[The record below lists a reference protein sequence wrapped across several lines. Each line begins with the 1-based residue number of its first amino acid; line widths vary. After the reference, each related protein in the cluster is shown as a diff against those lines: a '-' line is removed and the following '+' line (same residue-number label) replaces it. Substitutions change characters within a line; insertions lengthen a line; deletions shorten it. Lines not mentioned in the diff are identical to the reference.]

1 MYQDVKTGN
10 TVACFED
17 QPVMAYGVS
26 QGNGLEIV
34 AEEKD
39 NFSTPYGFAVLK
51 GQNADLLKMFNEGLK
66 NIKANGTYDEIVA
79 KLLTGLTMT
88 VKITILSLIIALVI
102 GIFVCLM
109 NISSNIVLRGIA
121 KFYIWLI
128 RGTPMLVQ
136 AFYFYFALPQLVQA
150 VTGSQFRIT
159 VFTASLV
166 TLALNAG
173 AYISEIFRGSIESV
187 NKGQMEAARSLGLS
201 YAKSMQ
207 KIILPQAVRICLPS
221 LVNQFIITLKDSTI
235 LYAIG
240 LSEVMYNAKIYV
252 GRTMESFA
260 TYTWV
265 AVFFLLI
272 VTVLSFIS
280 RYVERRMNA

>member
-1 MYQDVKTGN
+1 M
-10 TVACFED
+10 
-17 QPVMAYGVS
+17 
-26 QGNGLEIV
+26 
-34 AEEKD
+34 
-39 NFSTPYGFAVLK
+39 
-51 GQNADLLKMFNEGLK
+51 DLFRVFGEVYPTLLEGL
-66 NIKANGTYDEIVA
+66 G
-79 KLLTGLTMT
+79 MT
-88 VKITILSLIIALVI
+88 VEITVLSLLIAMVL

-109 NISSNIVLRGIA
+109 NISHNKILKAIA

-136 AFYFYFALPQLVQA
+136 AFYFYFAIPQLIQGI
-150 VTGSQFRIT
+150 TGSQFRIT
-159 VFTASLV
+159 VFTASLI

-201 YAKSMQ
+201 YSKSMQ

-221 LVNQFIITLKDSTI
+221 LVNQCIITLKDSTI

-240 LSEVMYNAKIYV
+240 LSEIMYHAKIYV

-265 AVFFLLI
+265 AIFFLLI
-272 VTVLSFIS
+272 VTILSFVS
-280 RYVERRMNA
+280 KTVERRLNG

>member
-1 MYQDVKTGN
+1 MN
-10 TVACFED
+10 LF
-17 QPVMAYGVS
+17 GV
-26 QGNGLEIV
+26 
-34 AEEKD
+34 
-39 NFSTPYGFAVLK
+39 
-51 GQNADLLKMFNEGLK
+51 FNEVYPTLLEGLGMT
-66 NIKANGTYDEIVA
+66 IQITVIS
-79 KLLTGLTMT
+79 LL
-88 VKITILSLIIALVI
+88 IAMVL

-109 NISSNIVLRGIA
+109 NISHNVVLRSIA

-136 AFYFYFALPQLVQA
+136 AFYFYFAVPQLIQS

-159 VFTASLV
+159 VFTASLI
-166 TLALNAG
+166 TLTLNAG

-187 NKGQMEAARSLGLS
+187 NKGQMEAARSLGLN

-240 LSEVMYNAKIYV
+240 LSEVMYHAKIYV

-265 AVFFLLI
+265 AIFFLLI

-280 RYVERRMNA
+280 RAVERRMNA

>member
-1 MYQDVKTGN
+1 MN
-10 TVACFED
+10 LF
-17 QPVMAYGVS
+17 GV
-26 QGNGLEIV
+26 
-34 AEEKD
+34 
-39 NFSTPYGFAVLK
+39 
-51 GQNADLLKMFNEGLK
+51 FNEVYPTLLEGLGMT
-66 NIKANGTYDEIVA
+66 IQITVIS
-79 KLLTGLTMT
+79 LL
-88 VKITILSLIIALVI
+88 IAMVL

-109 NISSNIVLRGIA
+109 NISHNVVLRSIA

-136 AFYFYFALPQLVQA
+136 AFYFYFAVPQLIQS

-159 VFTASLV
+159 VFTASLI
-166 TLALNAG
+166 TLTLNAG

-187 NKGQMEAARSLGLS
+187 NKGQMEAARSLVLN

-240 LSEVMYNAKIYV
+240 LSEVMYHAKIYV

-265 AVFFLLI
+265 AIFFLLI

-280 RYVERRMNA
+280 RAVERRMNA

>member
-1 MYQDVKTGN
+1 MN
-10 TVACFED
+10 LF
-17 QPVMAYGVS
+17 GVLS
-26 QGNGLEIV
+26 EV
-34 AEEKD
+34 YP
-39 NFSTPYGFAVLK
+39 T
-51 GQNADLLKMFNEGLK
+51 
-66 NIKANGTYDEIVA
+66 
-79 KLLTGLTMT
+79 LLTGLTMT

-187 NKGQMEAARSLGLS
+187 NKGQMEAARALGMNYGLS
-201 YAKSMQ
+201 MKEIIIPQAIK
-207 KIILPQAVRICLPS
+207 KILPA
-221 LVNQFIITLKDSTI
+221 LVSEFITLLKETSIVGFIGGIDLLRSANIITSQTYRGVEPLIAVGIIYLILTSIFALFMRNIEKGLK
-235 LYAIG
+235 
-240 LSEVMYNAKIYV
+240 
-252 GRTMESFA
+252 ESD
-260 TYTWV
+260 
-265 AVFFLLI
+265 
-272 VTVLSFIS
+272 
-280 RYVERRMNA
+280 

>member
-1 MYQDVKTGN
+1 
-10 TVACFED
+10 
-17 QPVMAYGVS
+17 
-26 QGNGLEIV
+26 
-34 AEEKD
+34 
-39 NFSTPYGFAVLK
+39 
-51 GQNADLLKMFNEGLK
+51 
-66 NIKANGTYDEIVA
+66 
-79 KLLTGLTMT
+79 MT

-173 AYISEIFRGSIESV
+173 AYISEIFRGSIES
-187 NKGQMEAARSLGLS
+187 
-201 YAKSMQ
+201 
-207 KIILPQAVRICLPS
+207 
-221 LVNQFIITLKDSTI
+221 TI
-235 LYAIG
+235 LYEIG

>member
-1 MYQDVKTGN
+1 MN
-10 TVACFED
+10 LI
-17 QPVMAYGVS
+17 GV
-26 QGNGLEIV
+26 
-34 AEEKD
+34 
-39 NFSTPYGFAVLK
+39 
-51 GQNADLLKMFNEGLK
+51 FNEVYPTLLEGL
-66 NIKANGTYDEIVA
+66 G
-79 KLLTGLTMT
+79 MT
-88 VKITILSLIIALVI
+88 LKITILSLIIAMIL

-109 NISSNIVLRGIA
+109 NISHNMILRGIA

-136 AFYFYFALPQLVQA
+136 AFYFYFAVPQLIQSL
-150 VTGSQFRIT
+150 TGSQFRIT
-159 VFTASLV
+159 VFTASLI
-166 TLALNAG
+166 TLTLNAG

-240 LSEVMYNAKIYV
+240 LSEIMYHAKVYV

-265 AVFFLLI
+265 AIFFLLI

-280 RYVERRMNA
+280 RTIERRMNS

>member
-1 MYQDVKTGN
+1 MN
-10 TVACFED
+10 LF
-17 QPVMAYGVS
+17 GVLS
-26 QGNGLEIV
+26 EV
-34 AEEKD
+34 YP
-39 NFSTPYGFAVLK
+39 T
-51 GQNADLLKMFNEGLK
+51 
-66 NIKANGTYDEIVA
+66 
-79 KLLTGLTMT
+79 LLTGLTMT

-235 LYAIG
+235 LY
-240 LSEVMYNAKIYV
+240 NAKIYV

>member
-1 MYQDVKTGN
+1 ML
-10 TVACFED
+10 FR
-17 QPVMAYGVS
+17 S
-26 QGNGLEIV
+26 
-34 AEEKD
+34 
-39 NFSTPYGFAVLK
+39 
-51 GQNADLLKMFNEGLK
+51 
-66 NIKANGTYDEIVA
+66 
-79 KLLTGLTMT
+79 
-88 VKITILSLIIALVI
+88 
-102 GIFVCLM
+102 
-109 NISSNIVLRGIA
+109 ISSNIVLRGIA

-136 AFYFYFALPQLVQA
+136 AFYFYFALPQLIQA

-235 LYAIG
+235 LYAIC